1 MVCLLRTLIDGNY
14 WIIMEG
20 TGSFFIEGN
29 GEFRV
34 VSAEVFVVE
43 HGGLVDGD
51 SEHHGLRWCD

>member
-1 MVCLLRTLIDGNY
+1 
-14 WIIMEG
+14 MEG

-51 SEHHGLRWCD
+51 SEHHGLR